1 LLAELIKRDSKWG
14 LYWYD
19 CLDILYINSITML
32 VNNVPKSDV
41 DKVVKGDVDG
51 DVIVLSMLLETQFL
65 VNLIVVTAFWGFS
78 CDEM

>member
-1 LLAELIKRDSKWG
+1 
-14 LYWYD
+14 
-19 CLDILYINSITML
+19 ML

-51 DVIVLSMLLETQFL
+51 DVVVLSMLLETQFL
-65 VNLIVVTAFWGFS
+65 INLIVVTTFWGFS